1 MLFVCNEITESK
13 PVVYTGHIFS
23 GANSSDVILSW
34 YKHNKLPFTVPDLTK
49 WQNKMKIPIF
59 NVEQNILF
67 SVITL

>member
-49 WQNKMKIPIF
+49 WQNKMKY
-59 NVEQNILF
+59 
-67 SVITL
+67 